1 MWAKTDSFL
10 LMIGRIVN
18 YVQPAHSSG
27 LLAPLSQDLSH
38 LRPGFYDPAQAENKR
53 YSICLIFIFIVE
65 LSKNSIETSEAF
77 TGMLW
82 TIRSF

>member
-38 LRPGFYDPAQAENKR
+38 LRPGFMTRLKR
-53 YSICLIFIFIVE
+53 KTKDILFV
-65 LSKNSIETSEAF
+65 
-77 TGMLW
+77 
-82 TIRSF
+82 